1 MSLSLTR
8 TGEIVMKKGKVKKYS
23 LELAFVLIVIAAVIP
38 ITLDIANNF
47 GEKDR
52 EDVLRVEISMGGY
65 TPSTIQAKA
74 GEEITIQLVNPDNSA
89 HSDGGGWH
97 QFASDEL
104 DFDYKLSPES
114 SKTIELR
121 VDQPG
126 EYEFYCDI
134 CCGGRENPAMQGK
147 LIIT

>member
-1 MSLSLTR
+1 MS
-8 TGEIVMKKGKVKKYS
+8 KVKKKKARKY
-23 LELAFVLIVIAAVIP
+23 LFEFTFILIIIAALIP
-38 ITLDIANNF
+38 LILNITKSMANQED
-47 GEKDR
+47 EKGTR
-52 EDVLRVEISMGGY
+52 IEVSMAGF
-65 TPSTIQAKA
+65 TPSIIEAKA
-74 GEEITIQLVNPDNSA
+74 GEEITLQLINPDNSA

-114 SKTIELR
+114 TKTIKIKVNE
-121 VDQPG
+121 PG

-134 CCGGRENPAMQGK
+134 CCGGRENPTMQGK

>member
-1 MSLSLTR
+1 
-8 TGEIVMKKGKVKKYS
+8 MKKAKNTRVRNYL
-23 LELAFVLIVIAAVIP
+23 LEFVLVLIVIAALIP
-38 ITLDIANNF
+38 IVLNVAENF
-47 GEKDR
+47 GNGEYEEGTK
-52 EDVLRVEISMGGY
+52 VEISMSGY
-65 TPSTIQAKA
+65 TPPTIRAKA
-74 GEEITIQLVNPDNSA
+74 GEEITIQLINPDNSA

-104 DFDYKLSPES
+104 DIDYKLSPES
-114 SKTIELR
+114 IKTIKLK

-134 CCGGRENPAMQGK
+134 CCGGRENPTMQGK

>member
-1 MSLSLTR
+1 MT
-8 TGEIVMKKGKVKKYS
+8 KVKKKKARKYL
-23 LELAFVLIVIAAVIP
+23 LEFTFILIIIAALIP
-38 ITLDIANNF
+38 LILSVTKNLANPVDDI
-47 GEKDR
+47 E
-52 EDVLRVEISMGGY
+52 VSMAGF
-65 TPSTIQAKA
+65 TPSTIEAKA
-74 GEEITIQLVNPDNSA
+74 GEEITLQLINPDNSA

-114 SKTIELR
+114 SKTIKIKVNES
-121 VDQPG
+121 G

-134 CCGGRENPAMQGK
+134 CCGGRENPTMQGK